1 MAIAHPCV
9 QFVAISATFYT
20 HHSLY
25 IYVGQMNNLFW
36 QAASRRMSC
45 DERVLNDSGSLRE
58 VPSAPGTAQVA
69 RQMVSAK
76 PVRWV

>member
-1 MAIAHPCV
+1 
-9 QFVAISATFYT
+9 
-20 HHSLY
+20 
-25 IYVGQMNNLFW
+25 MNNLFW